1 MANRVLLGEHAT
13 YDYGLFIS
21 KPSVDVTGANKNYF
35 LFDTTGASMGQ
46 IFVFKLETLG
56 SSASVTRNF
65 NNFGRNTFGVMYDCQ
80 FTNAIHHYGIT
91 FSASL
96 AELTLSITKTNSTTS
111 QYVLAST
118 GGFVTRAAVII
129 FAENV

>member
-21 KPSVDVTGANKNYF
+21 KPSVDVTGPNKNYF

-56 SSASVTRNF
+56 SSASVTRSY
-65 NNFGRNTFGVMYDCQ
+65 NNFGRNTFGLLYDSQ
-80 FTNAIHHYGIT
+80 GTDRYGIT
-91 FSASL
+91 LSAALAGLSL
-96 AELTLSITKTNSTTS
+96 TISKTNTTTS
-111 QYVLAST
+111 QYVLANT
-118 GGFVTRAAVII
+118 NGFTIRAAIII
-129 FAENV
+129 FGENV

>member
-56 SSASVTRNF
+56 SSASVTRSY
-65 NNFGRNTFGVMYDCQ
+65 NNFGRNTFGLLYDSQ
-80 FTNAIHHYGIT
+80 GTDRYGIT
-91 FSASL
+91 LSAALAGLSL
-96 AELTLSITKTNSTTS
+96 TISKTNTTTS
-111 QYVLAST
+111 QYVLANT
-118 GGFVTRAAVII
+118 NGFTIRAAIII